1 MGAPTKKRPAV
12 EKEEPSVQRGRDYY
26 LAPTE
31 DGQPMKPQ
39 KSQSTS
45 LDVSKHA
52 YENNT
57 LKGKANIVYE
67 VGFVRER
74 DSVVSNKET
83 GARNQ
88 IE

>member
-1 MGAPTKKRPAV
+1 MEAPTKKRPAV
-12 EKEEPSVQRGRDYY
+12 EEEEPAAQKEGGYY

-39 KSQSTS
+39 KSQSAS
-45 LDVSKHA
+45 LDVSEHA

-67 VGFVRER
+67 VSF
-74 DSVVSNKET
+74 
-83 GARNQ
+83 
-88 IE
+88 I